1 MHVFLYCH
9 EYYYRFTIRIQ
20 NINHCPIAVEVDRL
34 ELGMLPRGIR
44 FGWSWS
50 CVMRF
55 VFLHLL
61 HSVTVMY
68 PLRPHSGHAQKSFL
82 SSETCPLFY

>member
-20 NINHCPIAVEVDRL
+20 NINHCPFAVEVDRL

-50 CVMRF
+50 CVF
-55 VFLHLL
+55 KFLLFY
-61 HSVTVMY
+61 TVMY